1 MKPTFGTRQKIFS
14 AVLLLLL
21 VWGGYRHW
29 DALKQSFAR
38 ALSAEVGP
46 LLVAVAAALLAMV
59 CMAEVLRSLLTAGGT
74 HTGHGSTLRLAF
86 IANSWSSTLPAGQA
100 FAALYSFRTMK
111 SWGATNLVCSW
122 QIVLSGLMS
131 TMWLLTLGVI
141 GVLFLGAS
149 IPPASIIVPLLAA
162 GSVFWLIQ
170 HPDVLLPAARWVC
183 AIVGKPAW
191 AELAELQLDRLKS
204 VKLTAPRF
212 VWVSALS
219 LGNWVF
225 DIVALWACM
234 WAVTGH
240 AVVHAVEGPTTGPAV
255 TGVILAFVTAKIAGS
270 VQATPGGLGPVE
282 TAMTGTLVAV
292 GMTGVD
298 ALGTV
303 LIYRLI
309 TFFMVT
315 GIGWIVY
322 AATKDKLADSV
333 REQLAEE

>member
-1 MKPTFGTRQKIFS
+1 
-14 AVLLLLL
+14 
-21 VWGGYRHW
+21 
-29 DALKQSFAR
+29 
-38 ALSAEVGP
+38 
-46 LLVAVAAALLAMV
+46 
-59 CMAEVLRSLLTAGGT
+59 
-74 HTGHGSTLRLAF
+74 
-86 IANSWSSTLPAGQA
+86 
-100 FAALYSFRTMK
+100 MK

-240 AVVHAVEGPTTGPAV
+240 AVVHAVEGPTTGGFGAGGDGDDGH
-255 TGVILAFVTAKIAGS
+255 TGGC
-270 VQATPGGLGPVE
+270 GDDGCGC
-282 TAMTGTLVAV
+282 V
-292 GMTGVD
+292 GHGVD
-298 ALGTV
+298 LSPDYVFHGDRHWV
-303 LIYRLI
+303 DC
-309 TFFMVT
+309 VC
-315 GIGWIVY
+315 GDEG
-322 AATKDKLADSV
+322 
-333 REQLAEE
+333 